1 MVTAGQGGS
10 FSVRAPVP
18 VEAYGGPCVSKWGLS
33 THSEPMALAL
43 EVCGWASAFVSSQL
57 GLHEV

>member
-1 MVTAGQGGS
+1 MVTAGRGGS
-10 FSVRAPVP
+10 VSVGVPAP
-18 VEAYGGPCVSKWGLS
+18 VEAYGGPRVSKQGS
-33 THSEPMALAL
+33 VALAL